1 MSPSFEVRDPS
12 AVDLT
17 VGHIEAPGAVTLRA
31 VSYVRWTVQVRALES
46 SLSRSHDGRSVKP
59 LDSFLLRTDGE
70 DYFPI
75 DTRDQTLASGSNG
88 TFDLTV
94 DYRVKADAETH
105 RDGDYALTVIY
116 TIAADWRSLS
126 SASDSDDPPCGGT
139 RTRAVVTPS
148 RRG

>member
-1 MSPSFEVRDPS
+1 VSPSFEVRDPS

-46 SLSRSHDGRSVKP
+46 SLDRSHDGRSVKP

-105 RDGDYALTVIY
+105 RDGDYILRLRFRRSTL
-116 TIAADWRSLS
+116 WRNPN
-126 SASDSDDPPCGGT
+126 AG
-139 RTRAVVTPS
+139 S
-148 RRG
+148 RDA